1 MDGPPAFVSRHM
13 LVSAVIVLASNL
25 ILGCRFNAVA
35 FYLDIGDM
43 LAKEGL

>member
-1 MDGPPAFVSRHM
+1 MPFLPNTGLPS
-13 LVSAVIVLASNL
+13 S
-25 ILGCRFNAVA
+25 FNAVA